1 MAPKKLKAV
10 LREEKKKRDRIQDST
25 LFGGIER
32 SKTKNNKNIVF
43 ASFKVLQKRLCS
55 FNHFLIKPKPETMEE
70 KKHLKIFQR
79 WTSSTYKKQK
89 KISCS

>member
-1 MAPKKLKAV
+1 
-10 LREEKKKRDRIQDST
+10 
-25 LFGGIER
+25 
-32 SKTKNNKNIVF
+32 
-43 ASFKVLQKRLCS
+43 
-55 FNHFLIKPKPETMEE
+55 LIKPKPETMEE